1 MKKEYDFSKGIR
13 GAIDR
18 TSPGKTRITIRLDN
32 EVINWFRSQVELMAG
47 GNYQTMINNVLR
59 DYVSNR
65 MEDYEGTLRRVLNEE
80 LSKVHITWIE
90 QNYETADNETLRK
103 DIKDKEIDEY
113 ATNPPNNT
121 THDIRYVN

>member
-13 GAIDR
+13 GAIDQIP
-18 TSPGKTRITIRLDN
+18 PGKTRITIRLDN
-32 EVINWFRSQVELMAG
+32 EVINWFRSQAELMGG

-65 MEDYEGTLRRVLNEE
+65 LENYEGTLRRVLNEE
-80 LSKVHITWIE
+80 LSKVLITWIE

-103 DIKDKEIDEY
+103 DIKSKKIDEY
-113 ATNPPNNT
+113 ATTQTNNT
-121 THDIRYVN
+121 THDIRLN

>member
-13 GAIDR
+13 GAIDK

-32 EVINWFRSQVELMAG
+32 EVINWFRSKVEIMAG

-65 MEDYEGTLRRVLNEE
+65 LEDYEGTLRRVLNEE
-80 LSKVHITWIE
+80 LSKVLITE

-103 DIKDKEIDEY
+103 DIKNKKIDEY
-113 ATNPPNNT
+113 ATTPPNNT